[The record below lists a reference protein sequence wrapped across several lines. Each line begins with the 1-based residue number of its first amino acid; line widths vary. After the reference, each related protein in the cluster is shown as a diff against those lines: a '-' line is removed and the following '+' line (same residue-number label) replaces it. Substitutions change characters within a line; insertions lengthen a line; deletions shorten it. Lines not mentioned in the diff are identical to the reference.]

1 VEILT
6 DILRISWY
14 VVGALAVI
22 GGFIQFLW
30 YAGKFPGWVFSLLG
44 RVSWGRVGDGVSHLV
59 DQLRADAWQPEW
71 VIGIGRTG
79 AVIAALIAENM
90 RWLPPEVRLETINI
104 RHGFTDRT
112 RQRIIADSGFLERV
126 GSGGVLMV
134 DSEMYRGDTVN
145 MVKQTLCSRGVEE
158 IRVAILFKFQPS
170 GYRLSEYNPDYIGER
185 LTRPVLMPW
194 LFTSQAK
201 AIVRRVQQSRWGRE

>member
-1 VEILT
+1 
-6 DILRISWY
+6 
-14 VVGALAVI
+14 
-22 GGFIQFLW
+22 
-30 YAGKFPGWVFSLLG
+30 
-44 RVSWGRVGDGVSHLV
+44 
-59 DQLRADAWQPEW
+59 

-79 AVIAALIAENM
+79 TVIAALIAENM

-112 RQRIIADSGFLERV
+112 RQRIIADSGFLERI
-126 GSGGVLMV
+126 GSGRVLIV

-145 MVKQTLCSRGVEE
+145 MVNQTLRTRGVED
-158 IRVAILFKFQPS
+158 IRVAILFKFEPR

-185 LTRPVLMPW
+185 LTCPVLMPW

-201 AIVRRVQQSRWGRE
+201 VIAMRVQKSRWGRE